1 MAKLD
6 EASKKIIKEEI
17 RNQILM
23 HGPGKWD
30 EMRVRYPQVSRATF
44 YRMVA
49 EVQKAMETETV
60 ANGSAKE
67 AQARI
72 RARSRPKAESQAELK
87 SHLPA
92 APSPAVIAGEA
103 PRRME
108 LAFDFMAYFQQIV
121 SDANAVRAKMFK
133 RDAQGNIVHDAEG
146 NPVVLN
152 PVLLDRNIARRL
164 GIIESWL
171 KSQELIYNYERLREL
186 YNLVIEAVGRADAD
200 TQAAIVAEL
209 RELNNKRGITMDAV
223 LR

>member
-6 EASKKIIKEEI
+6 EASKNSIKAEL
-17 RNQILM
+17 RQHILLN
-23 HGPGKWD
+23 GPGNWD
-30 EMRVRYPQVSRATF
+30 AVRAQYPAVSRATF
-44 YRMVA
+44 FRLVA
-49 EVQKAMETETV
+49 EVRQAMEGEAV
-60 ANGSAKE
+60 ATGSVKE

-72 RARSRPKAESQAELK
+72 RAQRRPLSQTQAELQQ
-87 SHLPA
+87 HLPA
-92 APSPAVIAGEA
+92 SPSPAVIAGEA
-103 PRRME
+103 PRKVE
-108 LAFDFMAYFQQIV
+108 LAFDFMGYFQQIV
-121 SDANAVRAKMFK
+121 ADANAVRAKMFK
-133 RDAQGNIVHDAEG
+133 RDAEGNIVHDAQG